1 MKKVAWKWK
10 KMLLLTGMVS
20 AMGLAV
26 CACGDA
32 KGEAGQEVP
41 QGIEGEP
48 ISEEGDKSEDAV
60 QESAADEG
68 GKDSGGGVA
77 ESEET
82 AQSSEGKE
90 TDAWPDSAP
99 DLKGDIKEIAE
110 GQITVVE
117 AVEEELEDGS
127 EAIMVVAPGAEGDDS
142 GFNKVTVTYDEDTL
156 FAVQNI
162 YEGGARY
169 DLSEATAEDM
179 ATGQFI
185 NVWGR
190 YSGSSLEATRI
201 CIVKVDGVSG

>member
-20 AMGLAV
+20 AMGLTV

-60 QESAADEG
+60 QEPAADEG

-110 GQITVVE
+110 GQIRWWKLLRKNWRMARRQLWLLLPVLKAMIPVLTKSRLHMMKIHCLRCKISMK
-117 AVEEELEDGS
+117 EERGTICRRQRRTIWPQ
-127 EAIMVVAPGAEGDDS
+127 A
-142 GFNKVTVTYDEDTL
+142 
-156 FAVQNI
+156 
-162 YEGGARY
+162 
-169 DLSEATAEDM
+169 
-179 ATGQFI
+179 
-185 NVWGR
+185 
-190 YSGSSLEATRI
+190 SS
-201 CIVKVDGVSG
+201 

>member
-68 GKDSGGGVA
+68 GRILA
-77 ESEET
+77 EEW
-82 AQSSEGKE
+82 QRVRKRLNH
-90 TDAWPDSAP
+90 
-99 DLKGDIKEIAE
+99 LKGRKLMH
-110 GQITVVE
+110 GRTVP
-117 AVEEELEDGS
+117 L
-127 EAIMVVAPGAEGDDS
+127 I
-142 GFNKVTVTYDEDTL
+142 
-156 FAVQNI
+156 
-162 YEGGARY
+162 
-169 DLSEATAEDM
+169 
-179 ATGQFI
+179 
-185 NVWGR
+185 
-190 YSGSSLEATRI
+190 
-201 CIVKVDGVSG
+201 